1 MPNKNYSTGLLAVAR
16 SVLRDELIREIP
28 ADKKYQ
34 ALMVSS
40 AMAISA
46 RELSLGSIDAVS
58 DAFVQSLALL
68 IGQGEPAKD
77 TVRSLIL
84 KIRAATY
91 GAGQRDT
98 MQLHKLLVDETKRK
112 LEISNPRYLDQI
124 RDV

>member
-58 DAFVQSLALL
+58 DEFVQSLALL

-84 KIRAATY
+84 KIRAAAY

>member
-58 DAFVQSLALL
+58 DEFVQSLALL

-84 KIRAATY
+84 KIRAAAY

-98 MQLHKLLVDETKRK
+98 MQLHKLLVNETKRK
-112 LEISNPRYLDQI
+112 LEISNPGYLDQI